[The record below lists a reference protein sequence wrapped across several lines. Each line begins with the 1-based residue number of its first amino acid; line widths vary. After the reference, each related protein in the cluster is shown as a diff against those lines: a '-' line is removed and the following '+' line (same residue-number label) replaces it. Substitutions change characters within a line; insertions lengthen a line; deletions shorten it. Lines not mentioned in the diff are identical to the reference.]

1 MTEPEVSQVA
11 SMTVRTPA
19 IACDDQGLNVQS
31 VAVPVLMKSS
41 EPRPKTL
48 SLKVSEKRTL
58 LD

>member
-1 MTEPEVSQVA
+1 MTEPEVAQLA
-11 SMTVRTPA
+11 SMTVGSPA
-19 IACDDQGLNVQS
+19 KAFVDHGANVQS

-48 SLKVSEKRTL
+48 SLKVSEKRSL